1 MHLSLPALTLK
12 RKIVLGVIGVLLLV
26 GVGYGENRDYNI
38 GNSYVSVTGNLK
50 APQRAEIYGRL
61 LENRHRI
68 GSIDDVKKVL
78 DGVSWISHVNVMRRW
93 PDQIT
98 VAVTPEQP
106 IAWWNGDAFLDDNG
120 HVFRSRYVDEPG
132 LARLYGPGGSEDEVM
147 EQYQQLSRALG
158 SAGRSISTLRLDARG
173 AWQFTTADGIRVML
187 GKDDIMDRFQ
197 RFLQVLGSKQ
207 LALRVNDIKQID
219 TRYSNGVAVSW
230 KEVPTGLRVAK
241 TENY

>member
-1 MHLSLPALTLK
+1 MHISLPVMTLK
-12 RKIVLGVIGVLLLV
+12 RKILLGVFGVLMLG
-26 GVGYGENRDYNI
+26 GVVYGENRGYNI
-38 GNSYVSVTGNLK
+38 GNSYVSITGHLK
-50 APQRAEIYGRL
+50 AAQRAEVYGRL

-68 GSIDDVKKVL
+68 GSIDDVKAML
-78 DGVSWISHVNVMRRW
+78 DDVSWIAHVDVMRHW
-93 PDQIT
+93 PDRIS

-106 IAWWNGDAFLDDNG
+106 IAWWNGDAFLDDSG
-120 HVFRSRYVDEPG
+120 HVFRSRYIDEPG

-158 SAGRSISTLRLDARG
+158 STGRSISTLRLDARG
-173 AWQFTTADGIRVML
+173 AWEFTTADGIRVML

-197 RFLQVLGSKQ
+197 RFLLVLGSKQ
-207 LALRVNDIKQID
+207 LAPRVNDIKQID

-241 TENY
+241 TDNY